1 MSLSEMLFLGLLGLV
16 IFGPKKLAEVAQQAG
31 KLLARLK
38 NVSRDFQSQLATE
51 ISATANDLK
60 MEHVL
65 AEAGLVETGLMQT
78 VTDK

>member
-38 NVSRDFQSQLATE
+38 SVSREFQSQLATE

-60 MEHVL
+60 MEHAL

-78 VTDK
+78 ATEK